1 MADRRVVVEA
11 VRSVFGDRLV
21 NLEDRM
27 SAANENE
34 LPEPADPHE
43 PDIASAP
50 SGELPDRA
58 VVSGV
63 VRAEEEERQQ
73 LLREGTA
80 GLRKVIDGRDDE
92 LTPREQVGLEAIIVL
107 EGRPPLFIQGGDF
120 VRAPVEWLLLNDHR
134 DEIKASIAR
143 VGRVEVVGHPDF
155 EWIGTGFLAGP
166 DAIITNR
173 HVAREFAR
181 AEGDEWRFEAG
192 MSASLDFN
200 EEHGALAPLEFD
212 ITGIV
217 GIHDH
222 FDLAVLRIAP
232 TGGEGRPLPDPLLV
246 AARQPGTV
254 ADRQVYVVGYPAWDG
269 RRNDP
274 TYMRQIF
281 SNIYDVKR
289 LQPGLITGWTDG
301 SDKFVHDCST
311 LGGNSGSPVFD
322 LETHQVVGLHFGGRY
337 LSGNNAVPLWRLTD
351 DRLLRAAGVNFVGPA
366 LV

>member
-11 VRSVFGDRLV
+11 VRSVFGDRLSD
-21 NLEDRM
+21 LEGRL
-27 SAANENE
+27 SAADQNE
-34 LPEPADPHE
+34 LPQPADPQE
-43 PDIASAP
+43 PDIESAAP
-50 SGELPDRA
+50 GELPDRA
-58 VVSGV
+58 VVPGV
-63 VRAEEEERQQ
+63 ARAAEAERQEI
-73 LLREGTA
+73 LREGAA
-80 GLRKVIDGRDDE
+80 GLRKVIDGREDE
-92 LTPREQVGLEAIIVL
+92 LSPREQVGLEAIIVL

-120 VRAPVEWLLLNDHR
+120 VRTPAEWQFLDGHR
-134 DEIKASIAR
+134 EEIKASIAR
-143 VGRVEVVGHPDF
+143 VGRVEVAGHPDY

-181 AEGDEWRFEAG
+181 ADGDEWRFEAG

-200 EEHGALAPLEFD
+200 EEHGAIEPLEFD

-217 GIHDH
+217 GIHEH

-232 TGGEGRPLPDPLLV
+232 TGGGARPLPDPLLV
-246 AARQPGTV
+246 AARQPGEVT
-254 ADRQVYVVGYPAWDG
+254 DRQVYVIGYPAWDG

-289 LQPGLITGWTDG
+289 LQPGLITAWTDG
-301 SDKFVHDCST
+301 SDRFTHDCST

-322 LETHQVVGLHFGGRY
+322 LATHQVVGLHFGGRY